1 MPKVA
6 LYAGSFDP
14 ITNGHADLIRRSLSF
29 VDRLVVGVAVNVAK
43 QPLFSADERMAL
55 IRAAVE
61 DDPRVEVRAF
71 RGLVVDFAKEIGV
84 SVVLRG
90 LRAVADFEYEYQ
102 MALMNRHLSPGLETM
117 FMVPSVQVS
126 YVSSSL
132 VREVARFGGD
142 IDALVH
148 PAVAKALREK
158 FAGSSPP
165 DPRSAVP
172 MSLQIA
178 MQGDVLVIAVEGPLI
193 VGNRQELKQEVLD
206 RVESG
211 VRKVVIDF
219 AGTAYID
226 SSGLGVLVSLAKRLR
241 ELGGD
246 LRLASLSDDL
256 LTLFELTKLDAL
268 FQIAA
273 SRARALEGF

>member
-29 VDRLVVGVAVNVAK
+29 VDRLVVGVAGNVSK
-43 QPLFSADERMAL
+43 QPLFSAEERMAL
-55 IRAAVE
+55 IRSAVE

-148 PAVAKALREK
+148 PAVARALRAK
-158 FAGSSPP
+158 FAGSSP
-165 DPRSAVP
+165 S
-172 MSLQIA
+172 
-178 MQGDVLVIAVEGPLI
+178 
-193 VGNRQELKQEVLD
+193 
-206 RVESG
+206 
-211 VRKVVIDF
+211 
-219 AGTAYID
+219 
-226 SSGLGVLVSLAKRLR
+226 
-241 ELGGD
+241 
-246 LRLASLSDDL
+246 
-256 LTLFELTKLDAL
+256 
-268 FQIAA
+268 
-273 SRARALEGF
+273 

>member
-14 ITNGHADLIRRSLSF
+14 ITNGHADLIRRSLGF

-148 PAVAKALREK
+148 PAVAKALRAK
-158 FAGSSPP
+158 FAGSSP
-165 DPRSAVP
+165 S
-172 MSLQIA
+172 
-178 MQGDVLVIAVEGPLI
+178 
-193 VGNRQELKQEVLD
+193 
-206 RVESG
+206 
-211 VRKVVIDF
+211 
-219 AGTAYID
+219 
-226 SSGLGVLVSLAKRLR
+226 
-241 ELGGD
+241 
-246 LRLASLSDDL
+246 
-256 LTLFELTKLDAL
+256 
-268 FQIAA
+268 
-273 SRARALEGF
+273 

>member
-6 LYAGSFDP
+6 LYAGSFDR

-29 VDRLVVGVAVNVAK
+29 VDRLVVGVAVNVSK
-43 QPLFSADERMAL
+43 QPLFSAEERMAL
-55 IRAAVE
+55 IRSAVE

-148 PAVAKALREK
+148 PAVARALREK
-158 FAGSSPP
+158 FAGSSP
-165 DPRSAVP
+165 S
-172 MSLQIA
+172 
-178 MQGDVLVIAVEGPLI
+178 
-193 VGNRQELKQEVLD
+193 
-206 RVESG
+206 
-211 VRKVVIDF
+211 
-219 AGTAYID
+219 
-226 SSGLGVLVSLAKRLR
+226 
-241 ELGGD
+241 
-246 LRLASLSDDL
+246 
-256 LTLFELTKLDAL
+256 
-268 FQIAA
+268 
-273 SRARALEGF
+273 

>member
-43 QPLFSADERMAL
+43 QPLFSAEERMAL
-55 IRAAVE
+55 IRSAVE

-148 PAVAKALREK
+148 PAVARALRAK
-158 FAGSSPP
+158 FAGSSP
-165 DPRSAVP
+165 S
-172 MSLQIA
+172 
-178 MQGDVLVIAVEGPLI
+178 
-193 VGNRQELKQEVLD
+193 
-206 RVESG
+206 
-211 VRKVVIDF
+211 
-219 AGTAYID
+219 
-226 SSGLGVLVSLAKRLR
+226 
-241 ELGGD
+241 
-246 LRLASLSDDL
+246 
-256 LTLFELTKLDAL
+256 
-268 FQIAA
+268 
-273 SRARALEGF
+273 

>member
-29 VDRLVVGVAVNVAK
+29 VDRLVVGVAVNVSK
-43 QPLFSADERMAL
+43 QPLFSAEERMAL
-55 IRAAVE
+55 IRSAVE

-132 VREVARFGGD
+132 VREVARFSGD

-148 PAVAKALREK
+148 PAVARALRAK
-158 FAGSSPP
+158 FAGSSP
-165 DPRSAVP
+165 S
-172 MSLQIA
+172 
-178 MQGDVLVIAVEGPLI
+178 
-193 VGNRQELKQEVLD
+193 
-206 RVESG
+206 
-211 VRKVVIDF
+211 
-219 AGTAYID
+219 
-226 SSGLGVLVSLAKRLR
+226 
-241 ELGGD
+241 
-246 LRLASLSDDL
+246 
-256 LTLFELTKLDAL
+256 
-268 FQIAA
+268 
-273 SRARALEGF
+273 

>member
-29 VDRLVVGVAVNVAK
+29 VDRLVVGVAVNVSK
-43 QPLFSADERMAL
+43 QPLFSAEERMAL
-55 IRAAVE
+55 IRSAVE

-90 LRAVADFEYEYQ
+90 LQAVADFEYEYQ

-132 VREVARFGGD
+132 VREVARFSGD

-148 PAVAKALREK
+148 PAVARALRAK
-158 FAGSSPP
+158 FAGSSP
-165 DPRSAVP
+165 S
-172 MSLQIA
+172 
-178 MQGDVLVIAVEGPLI
+178 
-193 VGNRQELKQEVLD
+193 
-206 RVESG
+206 
-211 VRKVVIDF
+211 
-219 AGTAYID
+219 
-226 SSGLGVLVSLAKRLR
+226 
-241 ELGGD
+241 
-246 LRLASLSDDL
+246 
-256 LTLFELTKLDAL
+256 
-268 FQIAA
+268 
-273 SRARALEGF
+273 